1 MNKKLMIIKNA
12 CNDNAVL
19 KTKQSTSLN
28 QKNMKKK
35 GNHEETSQCDPFNR
49 IDVVED
55 VKDKLSNSTFP
66 TDDWLEPAIK
76 HSVDSTDEYN
86 DSKEHKSI
94 TKSILINAVWFV
106 ILCVFVVVI
115 HVQKELDLVLGFV
128 IIASIRLYRTFGI
141 MLTWIFSFDLV
152 GKTAKL

>member
-1 MNKKLMIIKNA
+1 M
-12 CNDNAVL
+12 
-19 KTKQSTSLN
+19 
-28 QKNMKKK
+28 
-35 GNHEETSQCDPFNR
+35 
-49 IDVVED
+49 
-55 VKDKLSNSTFP
+55 SNSTFP

-76 HSVDSTDEYN
+76 PSVDSTDEYN

-152 GKTAKL
+152 YNLFVQMINNVKTTA